1 MANSTDIAN
10 AIGVIM
16 PIAKAFI
23 EIAESTGA
31 SGEEKHAVVSEN
43 LETIYGTLQQSGS
56 IKEIKDVPWEL
67 IAPVIVPAGTGLI
80 SLIVLAFNK
89 LGHFIKGLFARDDG
103 E

>member
-31 SGEEKHAVVSEN
+31 TGEEKHAVVSEN
-43 LETIYGTLQQSGS
+43 LETIYGTLQTSGS
-56 IKEIKDVPWEL
+56 LKEIKDVPWAL
-67 IAPVIVPAGTGLI
+67 IAPVVIPAGTGLI
-80 SLIVLAFNK
+80 SLIVMAFNK
-89 LGHFIKGLFARDDG
+89 LGHFIQGFFTRDD
-103 E
+103 EE

>member
-31 SGEEKHAVVSEN
+31 SGAEKHQVVSEN
-43 LETIYGTLQQSGS
+43 LETIYGTMQKSGS
-56 IKEIKDVPWEL
+56 IKEIRDVPWEL
-67 IAPVIVPAGTGLI
+67 IAPVVVPAGTGLI
-80 SLIVLAFNK
+80 SLIVIAFNK
-89 LGHFIKGLFARDDG
+89 LGHFIKGLFSDEDS

>member
-31 SGEEKHAVVSEN
+31 SGEQKHAVVSEN
-43 LETIYGTLQQSGS
+43 LESIYGTLQNSGS
-56 IKEIKDVPWEL
+56 IKEIKDVPWAL
-67 IAPVIVPAGTGLI
+67 IAPVVVPAGTGII
-80 SLIVLAFNK
+80 SLIVSAFNR
-89 LGHFIKGLFARDDG
+89 LGHFIKGVFSRDD